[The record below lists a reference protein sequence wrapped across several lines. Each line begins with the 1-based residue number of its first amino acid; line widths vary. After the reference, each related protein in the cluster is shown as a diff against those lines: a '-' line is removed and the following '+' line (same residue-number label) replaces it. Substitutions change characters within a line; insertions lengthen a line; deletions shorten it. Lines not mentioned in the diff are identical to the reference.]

1 MLVWVVP
8 AVLVLP
14 WSGGLDGGDLEEE
27 EEDEDEDEEDDD
39 EAVLLLVFGLSFAAD
54 RLNSG

>member
-8 AVLVLP
+8 PVLVLP

-27 EEDEDEDEEDDD
+27 AEEEDEDDDG
-39 EAVLLLVFGLSFAAD
+39 VLLLVFCLSFAAD